1 MPIDN
6 FRVWERLPCSFDDLQ
21 SMRLCVRA
29 VQKNVVDRSARLFLK
44 FHIAFTHLLLLLLL
58 LFFMM
63 VLF

>member
-6 FRVWERLPCSFDDLQ
+6 FRVWERLPCFFDDLQ

-44 FHIAFTHLLLLLLL
+44 FHIAFTHLLLLLL
-58 LFFMM
+58 FFMM